1 MAKGGPSSLEL
12 EALAAVLH
20 SGSNAAPQM
29 HLPDAVSIDPML
41 DLTEEPCMLLAMRLA
56 GVRSL
61 TLGIELG

>member
-1 MAKGGPSSLEL
+1 
-12 EALAAVLH
+12 
-20 SGSNAAPQM
+20 M